1 MRDIDMARGLLQR
14 PEPAHELVAVGMRR
28 KHRQVGDIGFDRD
41 ILAVDLDRPGAPD
54 HGGAAGAR
62 RLEA

>member
-1 MRDIDMARGLLQR
+1 
-14 PEPAHELVAVGMRR
+14 MRR